1 MPSVSKI
8 LLPVDF
14 SERSLGAAQYAKVLA
29 ERYRSEIT
37 LLHVVTPVH
46 YEFGALEGCA
56 MLGEIYADRV
66 QQAQD
71 NLDRFLKEELAGCQ
85 TRRVLLEG
93 DAARRIVEFAHA
105 GQVSLIVMPTHGYG
119 PFRRFL
125 LGSNTARVLHDAEC
139 PVWTGVH
146 IQDAPQTGPIAIRKV
161 LCAID
166 LGPQSCRTLTWAGA
180 LQREFGAEMTV
191 VHALAYEDQDDEEL
205 EQSVQAEVKRF
216 ERSAGVQADLWLEPG
231 DAAKTVCA
239 AAERLGAD
247 VLVIGR
253 GSSAGGFGR
262 LRTHADAIIRQSPCP
277 VVSI

>member
-1 MPSVSKI
+1 MPTVSNI

-71 NLDRFLKEELAGCQ
+71 NLDQFLQEELARCQ
-85 TRRVLLEG
+85 T
-93 DAARRIVEFAHA
+93 
-105 GQVSLIVMPTHGYG
+105 
-119 PFRRFL
+119 RRFL
-125 LGSNTARVLHDAEC
+125 LGSNTASVLHDAEC

-146 IQDAPQTGPIAIRKV
+146 IQDARQAGPIAIRKV

-180 LQREFGAEMTV
+180 LQREFDAKMTV
-191 VHALAYEDQDDEEL
+191 MHALAYEDQADEEL
-205 EQSVQAEVKRF
+205 EASVRAEV
-216 ERSAGVQADLWLEPG
+216 
-231 DAAKTVCA
+231 
-239 AAERLGAD
+239 
-247 VLVIGR
+247 
-253 GSSAGGFGR
+253 
-262 LRTHADAIIRQSPCP
+262 
-277 VVSI
+277 